1 MKILDISPNLSQ
13 THSYQSFLRVYPCSC
28 CRIIAFRPA
37 NVTLLPTMKT
47 TTICN
52 LPSLQRIGA
61 STQLLVNGRPFHM
74 LGGELQNSA
83 LSSSEYMD
91 TVWSKLAASNFNTV
105 LGSVSWEQVEPKEG
119 EFDFAELDRVIL
131 GARKHNL
138 RLILL
143 WFGSYKNGNNPDSW
157 HG

>member
-1 MKILDISPNLSQ
+1 
-13 THSYQSFLRVYPCSC
+13 
-28 CRIIAFRPA
+28 
-37 NVTLLPTMKT
+37 
-47 TTICN
+47 
-52 LPSLQRIGA
+52 
-61 STQLLVNGRPFHM
+61 M

-105 LGSVSWEQVEPKEG
+105 LGSVSWEQIEPKEG

-143 WFGSYKNGNNPDSW
+143 WFGSYKNGNNQDSW